1 MERNQETRLFDVIA
15 HQLHCVHA
23 LTGLAPAAKLCARCY
38 DCATCPYDQMLEDMA
53 VIEPA
58 YRAPLQG
65 TEASH

>member
-38 DCATCPYDQMLEDMA
+38 DCATCPYDQMLDDMA
-53 VIEPA
+53 VIDPGLG
-58 YRAPLQG
+58 APLRVSA
-65 TEASH
+65 ASH

>member
-38 DCATCPYDQMLEDMA
+38 DCATCPYDQMLDDMGLNDP
-53 VIEPA
+53 V
-58 YRAPLQG
+58 YHAPLG
-65 TEASH
+65 VSTALH

>member
-53 VIEPA
+53 LNDPA
-58 YRAPLQG
+58 YQEPLRVS
-65 TEASH
+65 TALH